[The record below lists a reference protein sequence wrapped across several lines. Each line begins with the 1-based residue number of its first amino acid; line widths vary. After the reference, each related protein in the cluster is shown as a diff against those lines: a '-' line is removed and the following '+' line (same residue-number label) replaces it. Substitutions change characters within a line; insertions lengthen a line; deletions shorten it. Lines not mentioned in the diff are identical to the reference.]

1 MQLWEYNAYME
12 GYEQSRKQH
21 DIDSI
26 LTGYYCAYYNNGG
39 KKAKPPNELIRNLFV
54 QKQSFEDGL
63 KDIERVKEI
72 ERRNNCE

>member
-1 MQLWEYNAYME
+1 MA

-39 KKAKPPNELIRNLFV
+39 KRAKPPSELIRTLFV
-54 QKQSFEDGL
+54 KKQSFEDGL
-63 KDIERVKEI
+63 KDIERVKEVD
-72 ERRNNCE
+72 RRSNSE